1 LTRARVIG
9 PLGGLVGLGV
19 ATSVSGATSNFTFS
33 GSKKIMLKRKFID
46 PISHSVIDDNLA

>member
-19 ATSVSGATSNFTFS
+19 ATSVSGATSL
-33 GSKKIMLKRKFID
+33 GLID
-46 PISHSVIDDNLA
+46 HLARQD